1 MLKRF
6 TAIIMIL
13 GLFLM
18 VTNAQAQLSIN
29 KGLKA
34 GLNSAN
40 VSVDP
45 DQGFEL
51 GSRTGLAFGGY
62 LEIDPLGPL
71 GVQADVLFS
80 QKGTKLSQGSEE
92 STVKITYIEI
102 PVVAKLSIP
111 LAPTMTYNVHAGPA
125 LGFKLSEGFDPDQDN
140 GDEDSFKSSDLGLVV
155 GLGLTVNALISQVQ
169 IDARYT
175 LGLSDINVEGSDF
188 EAKNRSLTL
197 LVGIGL

>member
-6 TAIIMIL
+6 TAITMIL
-13 GLFLM
+13 GLFVM
-18 VTNAQAQLSIN
+18 IGSAQAQLSIN
-29 KGLKA
+29 KGLRG
-34 GLNSAN
+34 GLNFAN

-45 DQGFEL
+45 DQDFEL
-51 GSRTGLAFGGY
+51 KSRTGLAVGGY
-62 LEIDPLGPL
+62 LEVDPVGPL

-80 QKGTKLSQGSEE
+80 QKGAKLSLGSEE
-92 STVKITYIEI
+92 ATAKITYLEI

-125 LGFKLSEGFDPDQDN
+125 FCFKLSEGFDPEDFAD
-140 GDEDSFKSSDLGLVV
+140 DEDSFKSSDLGLVV

-175 LGLSDINVEGSDF
+175 IGLSDINVEGSGF
-188 EAKNRSLTL
+188 EAKNKALTI
-197 LVGIGL
+197 LVGVGF

>member
-6 TAIIMIL
+6 TAIMMIL

-45 DQGFEL
+45 DQNFEL

-80 QKGTKLSQGSEE
+80 QKGTKLSQGSQE

-155 GLGLTVNALISQVQ
+155 GLGLTVNALVSHVQ